1 MRGYSLAQL
10 STGYTAE
17 EKKSRAGGRRL
28 LSFAELKSLKGIP
41 FSRVWVLKLVQ
52 AGKFPRPVKPGGGG
66 INAWFEDE
74 VDQYLE
80 KLAAARDDEEDE
92 TAAHA
97 SGRFM
102 FSSRA

>member
-1 MRGYSLAQL
+1 VSQQ
-10 STGYTAE
+10 STGYTTD

-28 LSFAELKSLKGIP
+28 LSFAELKELKGIP

-74 VDQYLE
+74 VDEYLSN
-80 KLAAARDDEEDE
+80 LAAARDDEEITD
-92 TAAHA
+92 
-97 SGRFM
+97 
-102 FSSRA
+102 